1 MKVVTM
7 RFTFTDAMTRSEY
20 LPRLAVAAEAAGY
33 DGFTIPDSIGYPEHS
48 DAVYPYTAD
57 GDRSFLEGKEFIEP
71 FVLAASLGAITDRI
85 RFNTF
90 VVKFPL
96 RSPVLA
102 AKQAFSVA
110 KITNNRL
117 GLGIGIGTSPFP
129 DDYLMAGVDP
139 AHKGARMDEAI
150 EIFRGLESG
159 DYFEYRGRFYDV
171 PSLKVCPV
179 PTQPVPLLIGGH
191 SDAALRRAATKGN
204 GWMHAGGPDD
214 LLLSMLK
221 TLSLLRTEAGKAH
234 EPFEIHAVSPSAR
247 TVEGC
252 KRLEDLGVTDVVI
265 GFRNPYI
272 IGDDLQ
278 PLSDKLAKLERFG
291 DEVISKVN
299 S

>member
-1 MKVVTM
+1 MKVVAM

-20 LPRLAVAAEAAGY
+20 LPQLAVAAEAAGY

-71 FVLAASLGAITDRI
+71 FVLAAFLGAITERI

-96 RSPVLA
+96 RSPVLI

-139 AHKGARMDEAI
+139 AHKGARMDEAMDV
-150 EIFRGLESG
+150 FRGLESG
-159 DYFEYRGRFYDV
+159 EFFEFKGRFYDV

-179 PTQPVPLLIGGH
+179 PTRRVPLLIGGH
-191 SDAALRRAATKGN
+191 SDAALRRAAAKGD

-214 LLLSMLK
+214 VLDSMLTKLLLMRSEL
-221 TLSLLRTEAGKAH
+221 GKAH

-247 TVEGC
+247 TVDGC
-252 KRLEDLGVTDVVI
+252 KRLADRGVTDVVI
-265 GFRNPYI
+265 GFRNPYLN
-272 IGDDLQ
+272 GDDPQ
-278 PLSDKLAKLERFG
+278 PLSDKLAKLRRFG

>member
-1 MKVVTM
+1 M
-7 RFTFTDAMTRSEY
+7 RFTFTDVMTRSEY

-48 DAVYPYTAD
+48 DAIYPYTAD

-71 FVLAASLGAITDRI
+71 FVLAAFLGAITERI

-96 RSPVLA
+96 RAPVLA

-110 KITNNRL
+110 RMTGNRL
-117 GLGIGIGTSPFP
+117 GLGVGIGTSPYP

-159 DYFEYRGRFYDV
+159 EFFEFHGRFYDI

-179 PTQPVPLLIGGH
+179 PGRPIPLLVGGH
-191 SDAALRRAATKGN
+191 SGAALRRAATRGD
-204 GWMHAGGPDD
+204 GWMHAGGPTDG
-214 LLLSMLK
+214 LESMLGK
-221 TLSLLRTEAGKAH
+221 LRSFRAEAGKANDA
-234 EPFEIHAVSPSAR
+234 FEIHAVSPDAR
-247 TVEGC
+247 TVDGC
-252 KRLEDLGVTDVVI
+252 RRLEDIGVTDVLV
-265 GFRNPYI
+265 GFRNPYVK
-272 IGDDLQ
+272 GDDMQSLA
-278 PLSDKLAKLERFG
+278 DKLARLERFA
-291 DEVISKVN
+291 DEIISKVN
-299 S
+299 P

>member
-1 MKVVTM
+1 M
-7 RFTFTDAMTRSEY
+7 RFTFTDTMTRTEFV
-20 LPRLAVAAEAAGY
+20 PRLAVAAEAAGY

-71 FVLAASLGAITDRI
+71 FVLAAHLGAMTERL

-110 KITNNRL
+110 KLTGNRL
-117 GLGIGIGTSPFP
+117 GLGVGIGTSPFP

-150 EIFRGLESG
+150 DIFRGLESG
-159 DYFEYRGRFYDV
+159 EFFEFHGRFYDV
-171 PSLKVCPV
+171 PSLKLCPV
-179 PTQPVPLLIGGH
+179 PTQPIPLLIGGH
-191 SDAALRRAATKGN
+191 SDAALRRAAVKGD
-204 GWMHAGGPDD
+204 GWMHAGGPDE
-214 LLLSMLK
+214 LLEVMLGK
-221 TLSLLRTEAGKAH
+221 LNAFRAEAGTSN
-234 EPFEIHAVSPSAR
+234 EPFEIHAVSPDAR
-247 TVEGC
+247 TADGC
-252 KRLEDLGVTDVVI
+252 KRLQDMGVTDVTI

-272 IGDDLQ
+272 KGADMQ
-278 PLSDKLAKLERFG
+278 PLEKKLAKLERFAE
-291 DEVISKVN
+291 DVISKVN
-299 S
+299 P

>member
-1 MKVVTM
+1 M
-7 RFTFTDAMTRSEY
+7 RFTFTDVMTRSEY

-33 DGFTIPDSIGYPEHS
+33 DGFTIPDSIGYPERS
-48 DAVYPYTAD
+48 DAIYPYTAD

-71 FVLAASLGAITDRI
+71 FVLAAFLGAITERI

-96 RSPVLA
+96 RAPVLA

-110 KITNNRL
+110 RMTGDRL
-117 GLGIGIGTSPFP
+117 GLGIGIGTSPYP

-159 DYFEYRGRFYDV
+159 DFFEFHGRFYDI

-179 PTQPVPLLIGGH
+179 PSRPIPLLVGGH
-191 SDAALRRAATKGN
+191 SEAALRRAATMGD
-204 GWMHAGGPDD
+204 GWMHAGGPTEV
-214 LLLSMLK
+214 LESMLGKLRSFCAK
-221 TLSLLRTEAGKAH
+221 TGKAH
-234 EPFEIHAVSPSAR
+234 EAFEIHAVSPDGR
-247 TVEGC
+247 TVDGC
-252 KRLEDLGVTDVVI
+252 RRLEDLGVTDVLV

-272 IGDDLQ
+272 KGVDTQ
-278 PLSDKLAKLERFG
+278 PLADKLARLERFA

-299 S
+299 P